1 MDEHELHHGWLLA
14 LLCSATA
21 GPKSAFADRPSNL
34 NNLKKKKQRKETFM
48 PSLLAWTKAQT
59 TDLEYKTTIPIP
71 PLKTGC
77 TPIYLICPLHFE

>member
-34 NNLKKKKQRKETFM
+34 NNLKKKTEKRNFHAVLA
-48 PSLLAWTKAQT
+48 SLDQGTN
-59 TDLEYKTTIPIP
+59 
-71 PLKTGC
+71 
-77 TPIYLICPLHFE
+77 H